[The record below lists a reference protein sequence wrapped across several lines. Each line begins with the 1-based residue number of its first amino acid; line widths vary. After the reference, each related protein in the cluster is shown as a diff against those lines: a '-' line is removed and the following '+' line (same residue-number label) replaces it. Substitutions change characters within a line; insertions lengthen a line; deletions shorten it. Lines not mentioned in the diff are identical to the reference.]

1 MNENQFLEK
10 IKDLEDENATLKEQ
24 LKKYTSPAR
33 NKKYYETH
41 KEEIK
46 QKNKE
51 TITPDKKREYNQ
63 RYNLKK
69 KGEIRIS
76 ETT

>member
-1 MNENQFLEK
+1 MDENQFLEK
-10 IKDLEDENATLKEQ
+10 IKELEDENATLKEQ
-24 LKKYTSPAR
+24 LKKYTSPVR

-51 TITPDKKREYNQ
+51 TITQDKKREYNQ

-69 KGEIRIS
+69 KGKILIS
-76 ETT
+76 ETA

>member
-1 MNENQFLEK
+1 MDTEQLLEK
-10 IKDLEDENATLKEQ
+10 IRLLEEENSTLKEQ

-51 TITPDKKREYNQ
+51 TITPEKKREYNQ

-69 KGEIRIS
+69 KGQILIS

>member
-1 MNENQFLEK
+1 MNQEQLLEK
-10 IKDLEDENATLKEQ
+10 ISILESENASLKEQ

-33 NKKYYETH
+33 NKKYYENH

-51 TITPDKKREYNQ
+51 TITSEKKKEYNQ

-69 KGEIRIS
+69 KEKKLIS
-76 ETT
+76 ETI

>member
-1 MNENQFLEK
+1 MNQEQLLEK
-10 IKDLEDENATLKEQ
+10 IRILESENASLKEQ

-33 NKKYYETH
+33 NKKYYENH

-51 TITPDKKREYNQ
+51 TITSEKKKEYNQ

-69 KGEIRIS
+69 KEKKLIS
-76 ETT
+76 ETI